1 MNSYFLTCNFSVTSG
16 YPLSVNP
23 RVLNFND
30 LPSLH
35 LPIFIPRH
43 PAP

>member
-1 MNSYFLTCNFSVTSG
+1 MNSYFLTCNFSVASG
-16 YPLSVNP
+16 YPLSVNL

-35 LPIFIPRH
+35 LPMFIPRY